1 VGRVG
6 VEYDAALFQRPG
18 VLLQLQAFGPNTL
31 SVGLCLSVGQFIC
44 IDSMLYSVYGV
55 SKLSWIASLE
65 FMLFFTFFLCQQ
77 TFAFSA
83 IVFSALT
90 MLVGQQAGHPACKKT
105 EWLGCWHGCL
115 PLPLTVSCFSKILIG
130 FTFLVQ
136 VVLDKG
142 PLNAHMYVCSCL
154 QNFSLLKV

>member
-65 FMLFFTFFLCQQ
+65 FMLFFTFFCV
-77 TFAFSA
+77 SR
-83 IVFSALT
+83 
-90 MLVGQQAGHPACKKT
+90 H
-105 EWLGCWHGCL
+105 L
-115 PLPLTVSCFSKILIG
+115 PS
-130 FTFLVQ
+130 
-136 VVLDKG
+136 VL
-142 PLNAHMYVCSCL
+142 LSSVL
-154 QNFSLLKV
+154 